1 MAARTS
7 IQEPTGAR
15 RGTGRRSRATLAAIA
30 CAAALLG
37 GCDNGAVGGGSGGG
51 DHGGSGGGGGGGA
64 GNGGGNGGVGGGGA
78 HYGFGLPSGPTSGQ
92 PLGRIYGAIQTH
104 DCDGAQEILRQSS
117 PIGEF
122 EGLLSVGILLCRKK
136 EDTARNEISE
146 ITVPAFS
153 SGTWYLCE
161 LWRAERSVVY
171 QRPRSAYGTCP
182 APPVGSTEPSPS
194 DEGDSSEPS
203 VSAEPSDSAESS
215 SGTGG

>member
-1 MAARTS
+1 MAARGT
-7 IQEPTGAR
+7 IQDLTGPR

-30 CAAALLG
+30 CAAVLLA
-37 GCDNGAVGGGSGGG
+37 GCHNGAVGGG
-51 DHGGSGGGGGGGA
+51 DHGGSGGGGGTGGGGGA
-64 GNGGGNGGVGGGGA
+64 GSGGGNGGGGGGA

-104 DCDGAQEILRQSS
+104 DCDGAQEILRQNS

-122 EGLLSVGILLCRKK
+122 EGLLSVGIVLCRGQ

-146 ITVPAFS
+146 VTVPAFS
-153 SGTWYLCE
+153 SDTWYLCE

-194 DEGDSSEPS
+194 DEGGSSEPS